1 MKNMNADHTPTLA
14 AAMRRVSQHWPL
26 AYGKLLALRWE
37 ATDATSY
44 GATDGRRLLLNP
56 AGLAKLDRTSDPIG
70 LTAFLLVHEA
80 LHALL
85 NHSLRLRLLA
95 DAKTANIAADY
106 VINALIKA
114 RNTEV
119 NTAHG
124 FVPFP
129 FIEGILF
136 DESISR
142 DFSAEQVYQQLAK
155 PAKQDDKPQPQPDQQ
170 SDDSDQQSDDSGNG
184 DSDQQSDDSGDQQSD
199 DSGNGDSDSD
209 DQQSDDSGNGDSDSD
224 SDQQS
229 DDSGNG
235 GNGGKQSDR
244 EILGDDFVGGGSD
257 DLAEPEADAG
267 ESIDD
272 IQREIEADNE
282 RQMLEDAVNAR
293 AGIGGGGN
301 RTLDKLRR
309 KDTGT
314 DWAEYLRQFLTSSR
328 RNGWDAPFNAPV
340 YNSTGVVAA
349 GRKQRALNSVA
360 VVIDTSI
367 SVPQSLLMEMLGEVQ
382 HALDS
387 GSVESVHLIACDWA
401 VQQADEYYAGDV
413 IPPTLKGGGGTMF
426 RPAFDWIEANAPEVD
441 GIVYLTDGEAYDW
454 PDVRQPQAPVLWLDY
469 GFATAK
475 PYTFGEVV
483 SFTHR

>member
-1 MKNMNADHTPTLA
+1 MKNMNADYTPTLA
-14 AAMRRVSQHWPL
+14 AAMRRISQHWPL

-44 GATDGRRLLLNP
+44 GATDGRRLLLNL
-56 AGLAKLDRTSDPIG
+56 AGLAKLDRTSDPVG

-114 RNTEV
+114 RNSEV
-119 NTAHG
+119 FAKHG

-170 SDDSDQQSDDSGNG
+170 SDDSDQQSDDSG
-184 DSDQQSDDSGDQQSD
+184 DSDS
-199 DSGNGDSDSD
+199 GDSDSD
-209 DQQSDDSGNGDSDSD
+209 SGDSDSD

-229 DDSGNG
+229 DDSDDSDSDSDQ
-235 GNGGKQSDR
+235 QSDR
-244 EILGDDFVGGGSD
+244 DILGDDFVGGGSD

-367 SVPQSLLMEMLGEVQ
+367 SVPQSLLIEMLGEVQ

-387 GSVESVHLIACDWA
+387 GSVESVHLISCDWR

-413 IPPTLKGGGGTMF
+413 IPPKLKGGGGTAF
-426 RPAFDWIEANAPEVD
+426 QPAFDWIEANAPEVD

-469 GFATAK
+469 GTAIAK

>member
-1 MKNMNADHTPTLA
+1 MNADHTPTLA
-14 AAMRRVSQHWPL
+14 AAMRRISQHWPL

-56 AGLAKLDRTSDPIG
+56 NGLAKLDRTSDPVG

-85 NHSLRLRLLA
+85 NHALRLRSLA
-95 DAKTANIAADY
+95 DTKTANIAADY

-114 RNTEV
+114 RNSEV
-119 NTAHG
+119 FAKHG
-124 FVPFP
+124 FIPFP

-142 DFSAEQVYQQLAK
+142 DFSAEEVYQQLAK

-170 SDDSDQQSDDSGNG
+170 SDDQQSDDSDSADGEGNG
-184 DSDQQSDDSGDQQSD
+184 D
-199 DSGNGDSDSD
+199 D
-209 DQQSDDSGNGDSDSD
+209 DQQSDDSAEGADDSPDSDSD
-224 SDQQS
+224 
-229 DDSGNG
+229 DSAEGEADS

-257 DLAEPEADAG
+257 DLAEPEANAG

-282 RQMLEDAVNAR
+282 RQILEDAINAR

-301 RTLDKLRR
+301 RTLDKLRH

-401 VQQADEYYAGDV
+401 VQQADEYFAGDA
-413 IPPTLKGGGGTMF
+413 IPPTLKGGGGTLF

-469 GFATAK
+469 GFATTK
-475 PYTFGEVV
+475 PYPFGEIV

>member
-1 MKNMNADHTPTLA
+1 MNADHTPTLA
-14 AAMRRVSQHWPL
+14 AAMRRISQHWPL

-56 AGLAKLDRTSDPIG
+56 AGLAKLDRTSDPVG

-85 NHSLRLRLLA
+85 NHALRLRLLA
-95 DAKTANIAADY
+95 DPKTANVAADY

-114 RNTEV
+114 RNSEV
-119 NTAHG
+119 LAKHG
-124 FVPFP
+124 FIPFP

-142 DFSAEQVYQQLAK
+142 DLSAEQLYQRLVK
-155 PAKQDDKPQPQPDQQ
+155 PKQDDARTNPQPQPQPADG
-170 SDDSDQQSDDSGNG
+170 DDDGDADGDADADGDDDADGDADGDGSGG
-184 DSDQQSDDSGDQQSD
+184 DGDADGDADADADGDGSG
-199 DSGNGDSDSD
+199 GDAD
-209 DQQSDDSGNGDSDSD
+209 GDADGG
-224 SDQQS
+224 
-229 DDSGNG
+229 GNG

-244 EILGDDFVGGGSD
+244 DILGDDFVGGGSD
-257 DLAEPEADAG
+257 DLAEPEAGAG

-272 IQREIEADNE
+272 IQREIELDNE
-282 RQMLEDAVNAR
+282 RQILEDAVNAR
-293 AGIGGGGN
+293 AGIGGGGQN
-301 RTLDKLRR
+301 RTIDKLRR
-309 KDTGT
+309 KDNGV

-328 RNGWDAPFNAPV
+328 RNGWDSPFNAPV

-367 SVPQSLLMEMLGEVQ
+367 SVPQSLLIEMLGEVQ

-387 GSVESVHLIACDWA
+387 GSVESVFVIACDWR
-401 VQQADEYYAGDV
+401 VQQVDEYFAGDV
-413 IPPTLKGGGGTMF
+413 IPPTLKGGGGTKF
-426 RPAFDWIEANAPEVD
+426 QPAFDWIEAHAPEVD
-441 GIVYLTDGEAYDW
+441 AIVYLTDGDAYDW
-454 PDVRQPQAPVLWLDY
+454 PSVRPPQAPVLWLDY
-469 GFATAK
+469 GSAIAK